1 MGDRA
6 ANAGGVKDS
15 ALEVRAASSLTA
27 TEAAVAVPA
36 LTGGISL
43 QKPMALY
50 VKFPTAPTGTTPT
63 CLVSL
68 NCTTAGHL
76 LDIVHV
82 DTIDDNTTYPFMLVL
97 PFPPTEDGAATW
109 TVDFTTGGTSPVY
122 ANVEAWVGLAD
133 NLKVDA

>member
-1 MGDRA
+1 MAQRG
-6 ANAGGVKDS
+6 NAGGVKDS
-15 ALEVRAASSLTA
+15 ALEVRAVSTLTT

-50 VKFPTAPTGTTPT
+50 VRFGTLPTGTSPT

-68 NCTTAGHL
+68 NCISAGHL

-82 DTIDDNTTYPFMLVL
+82 DTIDENTTYPFMLTI
-97 PFPPTEDGAATW
+97 PFPPTALGASSW
-109 TVDFTTGGTSPVY
+109 TVDFTTGGTSPVFT
-122 ANVEAWVGLAD
+122 NVEAWVGLAD